1 MKEIISILLF
11 AAIQVATAQSQ
22 YYVFTDQA
30 FYFSEEEVRISI
42 LKSGSAKTEVVSLL
56 LCDGNQ
62 ILMKTHV
69 PLSNGIGNVSLKIPR
84 SILSGSYAISVY
96 NQSGNIGSFPIRI
109 NQRTDEN
116 PLKGMEEVK
125 SINETVSI
133 QLKDTVQTEQ
143 LNSAI
148 LISGD
153 DELTSLSVL
162 ITNRNPKV
170 HILNSP
176 PSFSTNEGIPVKG
189 FIRDENDDL
198 LANHSFMMVVP
209 QVNKFYSGQTNKEGY
224 FELYADISLSTYDG
238 VFLSF
243 SPQIHH
249 KLKVE
254 LVQNSCENKMADDEE
269 TISATHD
276 LVNVVIN
283 EAFSPLIFED
293 DEENEKPDY
302 SEYYDREV
310 KPTEY
315 TSTSMFQVFNDVI
328 PKVHVK
334 GNKFGMYAL
343 ESTTKLKVPP
353 LMLVNGKPTYDYDYI
368 LSMNVDDVE
377 TIGVI
382 ASFKSLRKFFQAGN
396 GGIIEINTKDEGVE
410 PNQSGNIVTIN
421 GIDSPVL
428 EDKRISKEDISFS
441 SLLLYKSVFQLL
453 KNESTTVE
461 FETSLESG
469 TYYFIASGVT
479 LNGKVFHQVVPFFVK
494 QSVANQ

>member
-1 MKEIISILLF
+1 MKAIISTLLF
-11 AAIQVATAQSQ
+11 VAIQIAFAQSQ
-22 YYVFTDQA
+22 YHVFTDQA

-42 LKSGSAKTEVVSLL
+42 LKSGSAKKEVVSLL
-56 LCDGNQ
+56 LCDGSRV
-62 ILMKTHV
+62 LMKSNV
-69 PLSNGIGNVSLKIPR
+69 PLNNGIGNVGLKVPR
-84 SILSGSYAISVY
+84 SILSGNYAINVY
-96 NQSGNIGSFPIRI
+96 NQSGNIGSLPIRI

-116 PLKGMEEVK
+116 PLKGVEELK

-133 QLKDTVQTEQ
+133 QMRDTVQTEQ
-143 LNSAI
+143 LTSAI
-148 LISGD
+148 VTSGD
-153 DELTSLSVL
+153 DELTSLSIG

-170 HILNSP
+170 HTLNSP
-176 PSFSTNEGIPVKG
+176 SSFSTNEGIPVKG
-189 FIRDENDDL
+189 SIRDENGDI

-209 QVNKFYSGQTNKEGY
+209 QVNKFYSGQTDAEGY
-224 FELYADISLSTYDG
+224 FELYADISLPTYDG

-249 KLKVE
+249 KISVE
-254 LVQNSCENKMADDEE
+254 LTQNSCENSTVEEDE
-269 TISATHD
+269 TISATRD

-293 DEENEKPDY
+293 GEENEKPDY
-302 SEYYDREV
+302 SKYYDRVV
-310 KPTEY
+310 KPAEY
-315 TSTSMFQVFNDVI
+315 TSSSMFQVFNDVI

-377 TIGVI
+377 TVGVI

-396 GGIIEINTKDEGVE
+396 GGIIEINTKDERVA

-421 GIDSPVL
+421 GIDSPIL
-428 EDKRISKEDISFS
+428 EDKRIDREKISFS

-453 KNESTTVE
+453 KNESTTIE

-479 LNGKVFHQVVPFFVK
+479 LNGEVFHQVVPFFVK
-494 QSVANQ
+494 QSVTNQ